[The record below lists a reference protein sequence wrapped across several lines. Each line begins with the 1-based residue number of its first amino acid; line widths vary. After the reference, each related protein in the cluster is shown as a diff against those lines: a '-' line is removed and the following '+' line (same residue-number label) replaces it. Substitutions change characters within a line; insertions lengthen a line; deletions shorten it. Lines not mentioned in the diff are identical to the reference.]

1 MKNIRHPRVSFFAGA
16 LLAASAFAAN
26 AEGMRVTSSSFAD
39 GTTIPKAQAG
49 EGAGCGNGKGVAPQV
64 AWSGLPAGTKS
75 VAVFIFDPD
84 GAKGLGVS
92 HWVVYNVAAERGEIK
107 QGEAQAD
114 ASGITVGKNV
124 SGAAAYRGMCPPAG
138 DLPHHYS
145 MTVVATDVAPG
156 TLPAGLSRDELQA
169 ALKGHALGGQSV
181 VGLYGQ

>member
-1 MKNIRHPRVSFFAGA
+1 MKNTRLSLIAGA
-16 LLAASAFAAN
+16 LCAASAFAAH

-39 GTTIPKAQAG
+39 GGTIPKLHAG
-49 EGAGCGNGKGVAPQV
+49 EGVGCGNGKNVSPQV

-75 VAVFIFDPD
+75 VAVFVFDPD

-107 QGEAQAD
+107 QGEAQGD

-124 SGAAAYRGMCPPAG
+124 AGAPAYRGMCPPAG
-138 DLPHHYS
+138 DLQHHYS

-156 TLPAGLSRDELQA
+156 TLPAGLSREELQA

-181 VGLYGQ
+181 VGLYAQ